1 MVGIMRGEN
10 KIISGTAMAVLLGF
24 GSIISAILIPN
35 IDLGSRIILFLIGSI
50 FTGLGIYFS
59 RG

>member
-1 MVGIMRGEN
+1 MRGEN

>member
-10 KIISGTAMAVLLGF
+10 KIISETAMAVLLGF